1 MSDKSKVRL
10 SLAMPPAT
18 KAKIDEL
25 QERVGAPTVTEV
37 IRQSIAL
44 LDTITAEQGRGAK
57 IIIRDDD
64 GDRQLMLL

>member
-1 MSDKSKVRL
+1 
-10 SLAMPPAT
+10 MPQTT

-44 LDTITAEQGRGAK
+44 LDTITAEQSRGAK